1 MLEAVTPKAALKV
14 ESEDVRVDARM
25 LKDPRMKGEEG
36 RSIFDVRD
44 AAERL
49 G

>member
-1 MLEAVTPKAALKV
+1 MTPKPALKV
-14 ESEDVRVDARM
+14 EGADARVDSRM
-25 LKDPRMKGEEG
+25 LKDDRIQGAEQ